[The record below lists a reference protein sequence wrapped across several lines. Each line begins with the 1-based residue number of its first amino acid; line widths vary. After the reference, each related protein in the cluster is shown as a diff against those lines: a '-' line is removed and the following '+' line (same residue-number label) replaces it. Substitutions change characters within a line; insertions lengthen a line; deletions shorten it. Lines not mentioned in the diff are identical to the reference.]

1 MAIVS
6 PLSAPLST
14 SEMIISRA
22 MKLRTAAALALLAS
36 LTACSSAKRAVSE
49 DFRLCRKGACKSGG
63 GTRAELARAVYALMQ
78 SAAGRDLVLSEEK
91 PGAAVSRG
99 RGIRVFTQGGPI
111 PAVYRGRALHVT
123 EVSYLD
129 MAEGAVKFKG
139 RMRGT
144 FLFVP
149 VHCSEGEGAV
159 RILSDREARLEFSNV
174 CTWLGP
180 TSFWKL
186 DGNIDRVDVDGGV
199 LGFFYH
205 LRGGGVPV
213 MGGGS
218 GYLLAGVAGRAAE
231 PSGRAGAEPGLAARL
246 QDADGDS
253 ILAAGEAFTLTVE
266 LANTGAETM
275 KNVRLRFSG
284 SPALTALLGAE
295 RLLGDLPAGEATS
308 SQVRGTIP
316 LSAPAESADL
326 RVEAVRDPGGVLVGA
341 KAFQVDLGGR
351 VGAR

>member
-1 MAIVS
+1 M
-6 PLSAPLST
+6 T
-14 SEMIISRA
+14 RRA
-22 MKLRTAAALALLAS
+22 ATALVLLAALA
-36 LTACSSAKRAVSE
+36 ACSARRVVSQ
-49 DFRLCRKGACKSGG
+49 DFVLCRKGACKAAAG
-63 GTRAELARAVYALMQ
+63 GTREELARAVYALMR
-78 SAAGRDLVLSEEK
+78 SASGRDLVLSEEK

-123 EVSYLD
+123 EVLYLD

-159 RILSDREARLEFSNV
+159 RILSDREARLEFSNL

-199 LGFFYH
+199 LGLHYH

-213 MGGGS
+213 VGGGS
-218 GYLLAGVAGRAAE
+218 GYLLARVARDAAE
-231 PSGRAGAEPGLAARL
+231 PAPAAEPGLAARL

-253 ILAAGEAFTLTVE
+253 ILAAGEGFTLTVE
-266 LANTGAETM
+266 LANTGAEAM
-275 KNVRLRFSG
+275 RNLRLRFSG
-284 SPALTALLGAE
+284 SPALTALLGTE

-316 LSAPAESADL
+316 LSTPAESADL

-341 KAFQVDLGGR
+341 KTFQVDLGGR

>member
-1 MAIVS
+1 M
-6 PLSAPLST
+6 T
-14 SEMIISRA
+14 R
-22 MKLRTAAALALLAS
+22 RAAALALLAA
-36 LTACSSAKRAVSE
+36 LAACSARQVVSQ
-49 DFRLCRKGACKSGG
+49 DFLLCRKGACKPAAG
-63 GTRAELARAVYALMQ
+63 GTREELARAVYALMQ

-149 VHCSEGEGAV
+149 VHCSEGDGAV
-159 RILSDREARLEFSNV
+159 RILSDREARLEFSNL

-186 DGNIDRVDVDGGV
+186 DGNIDRVDADAGL
-199 LGFFYH
+199 LGLFYH

-213 MGGGS
+213 VGGGS
-218 GYLLAGVAGRAAE
+218 GYLLARVAADAPEPAGR
-231 PSGRAGAEPGLAARL
+231 PSAEPGLAARL
-246 QDADGDS
+246 SDADGDS

-316 LSAPAESADL
+316 PSAPAESADL

-341 KAFQVDLGGR
+341 KSFQVDLGGR

>member
-1 MAIVS
+1 
-6 PLSAPLST
+6 
-14 SEMIISRA
+14 
-22 MKLRTAAALALLAS
+22 MKRRAALALLAA
-36 LTACSSAKRAVSE
+36 LAACSARQVVSQ
-49 DFRLCRKGACKSGG
+49 DFVLCRKGACKPAAG

-91 PGAAVSRG
+91 PGASVSRG

-129 MAEGAVKFKG
+129 MTEGAVKFKG

-159 RILSDREARLEFSNV
+159 RILSDREARLEFSNL

-186 DGNIDRVDVDGGV
+186 DGNIDRVDVDAGI
-199 LGFFYH
+199 LGFHYH

-213 MGGGS
+213 VGGGS
-218 GYLLAGVAGRAAE
+218 GYLLARAAGDAAE
-231 PSGRAGAEPGLAARL
+231 SAPAGEPGLAARL

-266 LANTGAETM
+266 LANTGAEAM
-275 KNVRLRFSG
+275 KNLRLRFSG
-284 SPALTALLGAE
+284 SPALTALVGTE

-316 LSAPAESADL
+316 PSTPAESADL
-326 RVEAVRDPGGVLVGA
+326 RVEAVRDPGAVLVGA
-341 KAFQVDLGGR
+341 KTFQVDLGGR